1 MSPNLDHPPFHLG
14 RHRRTISAR
23 TLDTVLENSIS
34 PCSPSSRPSTAST
47 QASFSTAYT
56 TLEAG
61 SCFRYY
67 LPHIST
73 EDSSVYTRNDSYAC
87 NLSPITP
94 HKSLPPVD
102 FGRFYHYIPDQSSE
116 EDDVYTDGRNVM
128 FDTLRGH
135 GIMDVR
141 PEQKVLG
148 EFKGVNFD
156 STPTDIESP
165 MSFIGPKEFPY
176 RPSIHVTEAVDVD
189 VDVGSYTAGERLGTT
204 VVVDAVEKKRNML
217 GKEKHR
223 RSMSLAD
230 MSWKVKEMLRKLDLG
245 KRPKG
250 RRYR

>member
-1 MSPNLDHPPFHLG
+1 MSLNLDHPPFRVS

-23 TLDTVLENSIS
+23 TLDTVLENFIS
-34 PCSPSSRPSTAST
+34 PCSSSSRPSTAST

-61 SCFRYY
+61 SSFCYY

-73 EDSSVYTRNDSYAC
+73 EDLSVYTRNDSYAC

-102 FGRFYHYIPDQSSE
+102 FVRFYHYIPDQSSE
-116 EDDVYTDGRNVM
+116 EDDVYTDRRNVM

-135 GIMDVR
+135 GNLDVR

-156 STPTDIESP
+156 STPTDIKSLLL
-165 MSFIGPKEFPY
+165 FVGPNGFPY
-176 RPSIHVTEAVDVD
+176 RPSIHVIEAVDVD
-189 VDVGSYTAGERLGTT
+189 AGSYAAGERFGTT
-204 VVVDAVEKKRNML
+204 VVVDTVEEKRRNKL

-230 MSWKVKEMLRKLDLG
+230 MQGKVKEMLRKLHLG
-245 KRPKG
+245 KKAER
-250 RRYR
+250 